1 MRIKKMKL
9 CSLLLCIVVLL
20 SACQEAPQEVQ
31 ERMEN
36 YGENEQ
42 VTKRELSYCTIDELK
57 AVKPSDI
64 NDALDNMV
72 LPEET
77 DFSQIESLAVLDMSY
92 EDKYT
97 ENRDKY
103 SKLFHIDKS
112 TIKTNNH
119 GAGKTRAYESDDS
132 SARTYFAIDN
142 SGFISYITGL
152 TYAYINDEV
161 QKVDTIEKYDLAKDD
176 LPLKTVKFDKE
187 EVAITD
193 VVDSAEGWLQ
203 KNMPVE
209 QCNYRVSDVYV
220 RDIKLGNSSYKQLS
234 LLAQIIYQGVPM
246 DSYGSNFMIGHGGQA
261 ILTNTCVDISYEG
274 KERISDFTNCNGR
287 IKINAIEPLTK
298 IVDLKS
304 AVGLVND
311 TLSGFNQLKI
321 SKLFP
326 AYALFPKYSSENME
340 LAMPGQKV
348 EGRPVYAFLINMDY
362 QGTSEF
368 GIIRAAEHFVY
379 VDMVT
384 GEITTD
390 LEGNDEN
397 K

>member
-57 AVKPSDI
+57 AAKPSDI

-103 SKLFHIDKS
+103 SKLFRIDKS

-119 GAGKTRAYESDDS
+119 GAGKTRAYESDDT

-274 KERISDFTNCNGR
+274 KDRISDFTNCNGR
-287 IKINAIEPLTK
+287 IKINATEPLTK